1 LFETTAQATSFAIN
15 AMAGFG
21 TWFLFQLAE
30 RKGGKYNPHTSL
42 RSISMA
48 GATQHVPS
56 ESQQASA
63 ADRLDSWKE
72 IAAYLR
78 RSVRTVHRWESE
90 QGLPVHRHLHQSS
103 GTVYAFKSELDEWWA
118 SRKVELEAAV
128 ETAEEPPAAAIPFRP
143 GIGLIRWLIVAGV
156 VVSAAAL
163 GSIAYWRSHV
173 AANVPTIRSLAVLPL
188 QNLTGDPAQEYFADG
203 MTDALITQLAQVGE
217 LRVISRTSV
226 VRYKDA
232 KEPLPA
238 IARALNVDGVVEG
251 TVVRSGPRVR
261 ITAQLID
268 ARNDRHLW
276 ARSYERDLNDV
287 VALQGEVAQA
297 IAEAVVGKLS
307 QQQRARFMSSRP
319 VSAEANQLLLH
330 GFLAA
335 SRQTYE
341 GFGDAITYFEQ
352 AIAKQPDF
360 AAAYAAMALTYVQ
373 FSFVGPK
380 APQEFMPKAE
390 AAARKALELD
400 DTLPEAH
407 AVMGIILYRYYW
419 KWSEAEREFRRA
431 LALGPSY
438 AETHRMFSVLLSA
451 SGRME
456 EALAEAQRAHELDPL
471 SVQGTLE
478 LARSF
483 RENGDYERAI
493 TEFRKVLEMDPNRPR
508 AHFQL
513 GVTFVEKDDLDD
525 GISELETA
533 VKLSQGNPR
542 FVAYLGYAQAVN
554 GDTHEAH
561 KILKELETVSRQQ
574 YVSPFEVA
582 LIYAGL
588 NNRETALVWLEKAYT
603 THDVELYG
611 LARERRAEPLRS
623 DLRFQGLVQRVGPAQ

>member
-1 LFETTAQATSFAIN
+1 
-15 AMAGFG
+15 
-21 TWFLFQLAE
+21 
-30 RKGGKYNPHTSL
+30 
-42 RSISMA
+42 MA
-48 GATQHVPS
+48 GATQPVPS
-56 ESQQASA
+56 EPQKSFA

-103 GTVYAFKSELDEWWA
+103 GTVYGFKSELDAWWA

-128 ETAEEPPAAAIPFRP
+128 ETADEPPAASIPFRP
-143 GIGLIRWLIVAGV
+143 GIGLTRRLIVAGV
-156 VVSAAAL
+156 VVSATAL

-173 AANVPTIRSLAVLPL
+173 AANVTAIRSLAVLPL

-226 VRYKDA
+226 VRYKEA
-232 KEPLPA
+232 KEPLLV
-238 IARALNVDGVVEG
+238 IARALNVDSVVEG

-307 QQQRARFMSSRP
+307 PQQRARLMSSRP
-319 VSAEANQLLLH
+319 VSAEANQLLAA
-330 GFLAA
+330 GFYAA
-335 SRQTYE
+335 GRQTYE
-341 GFGDAITYFEQ
+341 GFRDAIAYFEQ

-360 AAAYAAMALTYVQ
+360 ADAYAAMSVTYVQ
-373 FSFVGPK
+373 FSFVGPLS
-380 APQEFMPKAE
+380 PQEFMPKAE

-400 DTLPEAH
+400 DALPKAH
-407 AVMGIILYRYYW
+407 AVLGIILYRYYW
-419 KWSEAEREFRRA
+419 NWSAAEREFRRA
-431 LALGPSY
+431 LALAPSY
-438 AETHRMFSVLLSA
+438 AEAHRMFAVFLSA

-456 EALAEAQRAHELDPL
+456 EASAEAQRARELDPL
-471 SVQGTLE
+471 SLQGTLE

-483 RENGDYERAI
+483 RENGNYERAI
-493 TEFRKVLEMDPNRPR
+493 AELRKALEMDPNRPR
-508 AHFQL
+508 AHFEL
-513 GVTFVEKDDLDD
+513 GATFVEKGDLDA
-525 GISELETA
+525 GIPELETA

-542 FVAYLGYAQAVN
+542 FVAYLGYAQAVS
-554 GDTHEAH
+554 GDTSEAQ
-561 KILKELETVSRQQ
+561 KILKKLEAVSRQQ
-574 YVSPFEVA
+574 YVSPLEVA
-582 LIYAGL
+582 LVYAGL
-588 NNRETALVWLEKAYT
+588 NNRETALAWLEKAYT
-603 THDVELYG
+603 EHDVELYG

-623 DLRFQGLVQRVGPAQ
+623 DPRFQGLVQRVGPAQ